1 MAFISLLRLPSPFLS
16 RPPTVLSQGLI
27 LIPKIKINIPN
38 RRRAPISVSAVY
50 TPTPATDR
58 LVSALSYTLPFFNS
72 IHYGRFFFARVP
84 ALAAALSPVFP
95 LLSVY
100 RSFPYAS
107 FVAFFALYLGVV
119 RNPAFSRYVRF
130 NSMQAVVLDVFLAL
144 PTLVQRIFGVPS
156 RGIGFKILEF
166 GYNAVFLFSFGCF
179 IYGLVS
185 SVLGKTPYL
194 PIVASAADRQLWK
207 VRVFIWKL
215 EQFGISLWTDKIKIF
230 IFLLQIINYLKLW
243 PDFWELKL
251 NRLFCKLFGWIKFK
265 EKKQDEIMFFQFFFD
280 S

>member
-1 MAFISLLRLPSPFLS
+1 MPFISLLRLPSPFLS
-16 RPPTVLSQGLI
+16 RPPTAPSQSLI
-27 LIPKIKINIPN
+27 LTSKVNFPT
-38 RRRAPISVSAVY
+38 RHRAPIPVSAAY
-50 TPTPATDR
+50 TPTPAIDR

-72 IHYGRFFFARVP
+72 IHYGRFLFARIP

-95 LLSVY
+95 LFSLY

-156 RGIGFKILEF
+156 KGIGFKILEF
-166 GYNAVFLFSFGCF
+166 GYNAVFLFAFGCF
-179 IYGLVS
+179 IYGLVA

-194 PIVASAADRQLWK
+194 PIVASAADRQL
-207 VRVFIWKL
+207 
-215 EQFGISLWTDKIKIF
+215 
-230 IFLLQIINYLKLW
+230 
-243 PDFWELKL
+243 
-251 NRLFCKLFGWIKFK
+251 
-265 EKKQDEIMFFQFFFD
+265 
-280 S
+280 